1 MSLFLRYDTN
11 TNSIPMSPT
20 KKKVLVAM
28 SGGVDSSVAAALLQ
42 QQGFACSGAFFITWT
57 RPLEGLTMCPWEKDV
72 YDARR
77 VCDVLGIDLYTFNFE
92 KEYEQRVV
100 DYFFREYQAGRTP
113 NPDVLCNRE
122 IKFNLFLEHAKKL
135 GYDYIATGHYAQ
147 IKKTTAGHYQ
157 LHKGV
162 DPDKD
167 QSYFLY
173 ALNQQQLAAS
183 LFPVGKLK
191 KIEVRKLAKKFKLPN
206 ADKKD
211 SQGICFL
218 GQVKLKDFLQ
228 SRIPVRAGKIIDP
241 TGKQLGTH
249 EGTSFYTIGQRRGLR
264 IGGAGEPYYVVS
276 KDKKTNTLVVDREAS
291 EELSATKLTAVEPTW
306 IDQPPQLPLTGT
318 AKIRYR
324 QPDQTATVAAQ
335 PNGTLLVTFAA
346 PQKAISPGQSVV
358 FYTDT
363 QVLGGAI
370 IAQRL

>member
-1 MSLFLRYDTN
+1 
-11 TNSIPMSPT
+11 MSPT
-20 KKKVLVAM
+20 KKKVLIAM

-57 RPLEGLTMCPWEKDV
+57 QPLKGLTMCPWEKDV

-92 KEYEQRVV
+92 REYEQRVV
-100 DYFFREYQAGRTP
+100 DYFFREYQAGHTP

-122 IKFNLFLEHAKKL
+122 IKFNCFLDQAKKL

-147 IKKTTAGHYQ
+147 IKKTTPGHYA
-157 LHKGV
+157 LHKGI

-183 LFPVGKLK
+183 LFPVGGLK
-191 KIEVRKLAKKFKLPN
+191 KTEVRKLAKKFKLPN

-218 GQVKLKDFLQ
+218 GQIKLKDFLQ
-228 SRIPVRAGKIIDP
+228 SRIAIRAGKIVDP
-241 TGKQLGTH
+241 SGKQLGTH
-249 EGTSFYTIGQRRGLR
+249 DGTSFYTIGQRRGLG

-276 KDKKTNTLVVDREAS
+276 KDEKTNTLVVDRESS
-291 EELSATKLTAVEPTW
+291 EELSATKLLAVEPTW
-306 IDQPPQLPLTGT
+306 IDRQPILPLTGA

-324 QPDQTATVAAQ
+324 QPDQAATITAAAD
-335 PNGTLLVTFAA
+335 GKLLVTFTA

-358 FYTDT
+358 FYRDT
-363 QVLGGAI
+363 NVLGGAI
-370 IAQRL
+370 ISHRL